1 MQRFEVRRA
10 KGELLLCPQK
20 KFQEPDEET
29 LITLEVEGE
38 ALALLSR
45 PIVVSLVLTIVE
57 AGLEKNTVAAKD
69 IAECPGFTS
78 VLRELLESAG
88 RAATFYRPPAA
99 KKPKKPKPT
108 T

>member
-1 MQRFEVRRA
+1 MERFEVRRA

-20 KFQEPDEET
+20 KYQEPDEEV

-57 AGLEKNTVAAKD
+57 AGLEKNTVAVKD

-78 VLRELLESAG
+78 VLRELLDNAG
-88 RAATFYRPPAA
+88 RNASYYRPSAA
-99 KKPKKPKPT
+99 KKKAKKA
-108 T
+108 